1 MAPVR
6 GSSSET
12 TCIAVAA
19 RVVPRTHST
28 YPVAV
33 TVRARPDRFRIRT
46 CQNFT
51 GASTATWTVMVVESP
66 SCACSKTEYPK
77 PWRVRYGPGPR
88 AGRGES
94 DQNAPVSSSRR

>member
-6 GSSSET
+6 GSISVT
-12 TCIAVAA
+12 TCIAVEA
-19 RVVPRTHST
+19 RSWPRTHST
-28 YPVAV
+28 YPVTV
-33 TVRARPDRFRIRT
+33 TERARPERFRTRT

-66 SCACSKTEYPK
+66 SCACSKTEYPN
-77 PWRVRYGPGPR
+77 PCRVRYGPRPR
-88 AGRGES
+88 AGRGVS